1 VADAQALL
9 QLQTFVDEALR
20 GRTGLRVLDA
30 GCGSSS
36 YVKAP
41 ETAHRV
47 GIDISAEQL
56 RRNTFVDEK
65 ILGDIQVYELPPASF
80 DVIICWWVLEHLRE
94 PTKVMRRFQEALR
107 GNGIM
112 ILAVPNVLSTK
123 GLATKLTPFWFH
135 VWIYRAL
142 YGDKMAGAPGHP
154 PFRTW
159 LRFAISPGGI
169 SRFGRLSGLT
179 VDYLN
184 LFEDEG
190 IKRLRRRHRTV
201 NVCLSLPRALVRLV
215 TFGKVDLS
223 LTECIVVL
231 KKAAAAGDAPGDRAT
246 DAPYRRAGVYPARIA
261 PSDERWSANIA
272 ESSGQRR
279 DAV

>member
-9 QLQTFVDEALR
+9 QLQAFVDEALQ
-20 GRTGLRVLDA
+20 GRTDLRVLDA

-36 YVKAP
+36 YVRAP
-41 ETAHRV
+41 EAAHRV
-47 GIDISAEQL
+47 GIDISEEQL
-56 RRNTFVDEK
+56 RKNTFVDEK
-65 ILGDIQVYELPPASF
+65 ILGDIQVYELPSASF

-94 PTKVMRRFQEALR
+94 PTKVLSRFRDALR
-107 GNGIM
+107 ENGIM
-112 ILAVPNVLSTK
+112 ILAVPNVLSMK

-159 LRFAISPGGI
+159 LRFSISPGAT
-169 SRFGRLSGLT
+169 SRFAHKSGLS
-179 VDYLN
+179 VEYIH

-190 IKRLRRRHRTV
+190 IKRLRRRHRVV
-201 NVCLSLPRALVRLV
+201 NACLSLPRAFVRLV
-215 TFGKVDLS
+215 TFGKADLG

-231 KKAAAAGDAPGDRAT
+231 KKAAVARDAHGDGASDAPHLRA
-246 DAPYRRAGVYPARIA
+246 V
-261 PSDERWSANIA
+261 
-272 ESSGQRR
+272 
-279 DAV
+279 V

>member
-1 VADAQALL
+1 
-9 QLQTFVDEALR
+9 VDEALR

-30 GCGSSS
+30 GCGSNS

-41 ETAHRV
+41 ENAHRV
-47 GIDISAEQL
+47 GIDISEDQL

-94 PTKVMRRFQEALR
+94 PTKVMLRFRDALR
-107 GNGIM
+107 ENGIM
-112 ILAVPNVLSTK
+112 ILAVPNVLSAK

-159 LRFAISPGGI
+159 LRFSISPWAI
-169 SRFGRLSGLT
+169 RRFGRLSGLS
-179 VDYLN
+179 VDYIN
-184 LFEDEG
+184 LFEDEDV
-190 IKRLRRRHRTV
+190 KLLRRRHRIV
-201 NVCLSLPRALVRLV
+201 NACLSLPRAFVRLV
-215 TFGKVDLS
+215 TFGKADLG

-231 KKAAAAGDAPGDRAT
+231 KKTAVARGAPH
-246 DAPYRRAGVYPARIA
+246 RRAVVDARGMTL
-261 PSDERWSANIA
+261 SDQWLSSSRE
-272 ESSGQRR
+272 ESGGQRR
-279 DAV
+279 DAVC

>member
-9 QLQTFVDEALR
+9 QLQTFVDGALQ
-20 GRTGLRVLDA
+20 GQTELRVLDA

-36 YVKAP
+36 YVKTP

-65 ILGDIQVYELPPASF
+65 ILGDIQVYELPSASF
-80 DVIICWWVLEHLRE
+80 DVIICWWVLEHLRD
-94 PTKVMRRFQEALR
+94 PVNVMRRFQEALR
-107 GNGIM
+107 ENGIM

-123 GLATKLTPFWFH
+123 GLATKLTPYWFH

-142 YGDKMAGAPGHP
+142 YGEKMAGAPGHP

-169 SRFGRLSGLT
+169 SRFGRVRGLS

-190 IKRLRRRHRTV
+190 IKLLRRRHGMV
-201 NVCLSLPRALVRLV
+201 NACLSVPRAFVRV
-215 TFGKVDLS
+215 ATFGRVDLG

-231 KKAAAAGDAPGDRAT
+231 RKASVARGAPGDRAC
-246 DAPYRRAGVYPARIA
+246 DKPVRRAVGNTAGRTPA
-261 PSDERWSANIA
+261 DEWLPASQGDAG
-272 ESSGQRR
+272 GQRR